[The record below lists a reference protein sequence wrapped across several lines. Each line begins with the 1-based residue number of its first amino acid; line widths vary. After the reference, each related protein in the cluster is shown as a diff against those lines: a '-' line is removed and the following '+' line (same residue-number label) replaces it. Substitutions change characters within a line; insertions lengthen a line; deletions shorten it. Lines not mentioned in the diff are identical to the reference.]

1 MVQSMD
7 INKKLESIL
16 DKEEIKNNVL
26 MKSYTSFR
34 VGGPADVF
42 VTPNSYE
49 KIRDVIKICKQY
61 NVPYFIL
68 GNGSNLLVRD
78 GGIRGVVI
86 NFTKLNKILVEETK
100 VIAESGAVLSM
111 VSNAA
116 LKNDLTGL
124 EFAHGIPGSVG
135 GAVAMNAGAYN
146 GEICQVIESAT
157 IIDSDGE
164 IREISKEEMDLSYRN
179 SLILKNG
186 YIVLKATFK
195 LQRGEY
201 DSIKARMD
209 DLMRRRKEKQP
220 LEYPSAGSTFK
231 RPEGYFAAKLIED
244 SELKGAHVG
253 DAEVSVKHSGFIIN
267 KGNASAKDI
276 LDLIELVKK
285 TVNDKFEVALNTEVR
300 IVGEDKMN

>member
-111 VSNAA
+111 VANAA

-164 IREISKEEMDLSYRN
+164 IREICKEEMDLSYRN

-195 LQRGEY
+195 LQRGEH

-285 TVNDKFEVALNTEVR
+285 TVNDKFQVALNTEVR

>member
-61 NVPYFIL
+61 NVSYFIL

-111 VSNAA
+111 VANAA

-195 LQRGEY
+195 LQRGEH

>member
-111 VSNAA
+111 VANAA

-195 LQRGEY
+195 LQRGEH